1 MRLDHVDHIGI
12 AVTDLDEGIAT
23 YTHLFGTGPSR
34 VETVASENVRVAF
47 FDAGPT
53 RIELLAATDD
63 TSPIAKFIAKCGP
76 GMHHICFAVTDMDA
90 TIAGLTADGLAPI
103 STGDRIGAD
112 GHRIAFF
119 HPKQTGGVLIEL
131 VEKS

>member
-23 YTHLFGTGPSR
+23 YTRLFGTGPSK
-34 VETVASENVRVAF
+34 VDTVLTEKVRVAF

-63 TSPIAKFIAKCGP
+63 TSPIAKFIAKRGP

-90 TIAGLTADGLAPI
+90 AIAGLKADGLTPVSA
-103 STGDRIGAD
+103 GDRIGAD

-119 HPKQTGGVLIEL
+119 HPQQTGGVLIEL
-131 VEKS
+131 IEE